1 MQALVSQLTCDSFT
15 EDSFADGS
23 IDLKCK
29 ERVTDSDDENDHADE
44 ADSKVTLNTSHG

>member
-1 MQALVSQLTCDSFT
+1 MQALVSQLTCDSFA

-29 ERVTDSDDENDHADE
+29 ERVTDSDDENEHADE
-44 ADSKVTLNTSHG
+44 ADSKVTLITSHG